1 MAVTE
6 NNVLYTRPYDALS
19 TNYGKTDVTQNTRG
33 LGQAGS
39 ITASAIQDVIGNY
52 ISDKFQ
58 TSDSDLGRII
68 GTVASQGVN
77 SALNTVG
84 QNVIKGKT
92 ITEGLGQNVGSTLT
106 GVGVGLA
113 AQGIGKGISSA
124 GGNSMLSRGF
134 GQAAATAGGTI
145 GGLALQNLVKTGSVG
160 KLFGNG
166 SGMINPYGFAG
177 QVIGSGLQAAFG
189 PSKEYNGRYGHIT
202 KTMDTVYDGL
212 QTAVN
217 FIPVWGQIASGAMA
231 LNKGLSNMFGSTDG
245 MTRNDAIL
253 GSAFMPAHWK
263 WINTLTGHTT
273 SSFDKQNQ
281 YTIDR
286 TNRFMGNAF
295 GNLGDRFQR
304 AREESNKRY
313 GGGVFGIGNSNS
325 AYKAAQ
331 ENIDFSNIAFDKVLT
346 MADESERQN
355 IKAYDMSSINN
366 QKYAQ
371 QIQGGYNPVL
381 VGKHGMK
388 ILNNAINH
396 NIGMRLLSGAALI
409 DNKQMILCNVQD

>member
-1 MAVTE
+1 MASLNYGTTDVGQINGNPILDTQQNE
-6 NNVLYTRPYDALS
+6 SEYGRVFGTLLSSSVNSAMNTIGNNVVKG
-19 TNYGKTDVTQNTRG
+19 TNILNGLKTDVASTA
-33 LGQAGS
+33 AG
-39 ITASAIQDVIGNY
+39 TAS
-52 ISDKFQ
+52 
-58 TSDSDLGRII
+58 
-68 GTVASQGVN
+68 
-77 SALNTVG
+77 
-84 QNVIKGKT
+84 
-92 ITEGLGQNVGSTLT
+92 
-106 GVGVGLA
+106 
-113 AQGIGKGISSA
+113 GIFSRYLGKGISEL

-134 GQAAATAGGTI
+134 GQAAATTGGTI
-145 GGLALQNLVKTGSVG
+145 GGLALQNLIKNGSVG

-166 SGMINPYGFAG
+166 AGMINPYGFAG

-217 FIPVWGQIASGAMA
+217 FVPVWGQIASGAMA

-273 SSFDKQNQ
+273 SSFNKQNQ

-325 AYKAAQ
+325 AYKSAQ
-331 ENIDFSNIAFDKVLT
+331 ENIDFSNTAFDKVLT

-366 QKYAQ
+366 QRYAQ
-371 QIQGGYNPVL
+371 QIQGGWDPIL
-381 VGKHGMK
+381 VGKQGTK
-388 ILNNAINH
+388 LINNQINH
-396 NIGMRLLSGAALI
+396 NIGMRLLSAAALI
-409 DNKQMILCNVQD
+409 DNKQMILQNY